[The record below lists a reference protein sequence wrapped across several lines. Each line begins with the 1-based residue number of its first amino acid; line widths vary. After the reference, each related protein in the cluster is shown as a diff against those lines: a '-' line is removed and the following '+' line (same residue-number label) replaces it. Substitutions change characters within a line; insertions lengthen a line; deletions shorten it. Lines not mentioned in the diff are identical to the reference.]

1 MKKSLTFVV
10 LYDLIMKPH
19 RHLREKTNA
28 KQVIIIA
35 SSYQDYKYYHILN
48 LINRAGPI
56 SRTEIAAI
64 TDYRS
69 GTVGEVV
76 KDMLDRGLVEE
87 TGRLSTGN
95 GRSRSMLQ
103 VSSRVCAIGL
113 SIRPTKYV
121 VVLQPLKGEP
131 IEQIEQSL
139 PDTKVHES
147 LIAQIVAVITE
158 LINRHQDLT
167 ITGIGISLPSYNP
180 ALSLQFTLSAAYQHF
195 NDWIVIDMANAL
207 ESATHMRV
215 MTFSAVGLPAK
226 AESLFGVAKGCRNFI
241 CIELSN
247 GIGSSIF
254 CNGES
259 VTGNDNIAGQIG
271 HTIIDYTSTG
281 NTMCKCGKAGCM
293 ESFSAWPGLKC
304 NILNAI
310 RSGVSSLA
318 SPLVTEKGDKILASE
333 LRPFIDAG
341 DQLCCYY
348 AKRTATNIG
357 IAIANAINLLN
368 PERVVLYGFMLELGD
383 YFIKQVTATIK
394 ENVLFLSRNYDIVLS
409 ESFETI
415 LPQGAAA
422 EVMSD
427 FLRTSDYQWVYTI
440 APTEI
445 AEKQLNHSDSND

>member
-1 MKKSLTFVV
+1 ML
-10 LYDLIMKPH
+10 
-19 RHLREKTNA
+19 
-28 KQVIIIA
+28 IIA

-48 LINRAGPI
+48 LINSSGPI

-64 TDYRS
+64 TDYRN
-69 GTVGEVV
+69 GTVGELV

-131 IEQIEQSL
+131 IEQIEQSF
-139 PDTKVHES
+139 PESETHEA

-158 LINRHQDLT
+158 LIDRHRDLN

-215 MTFSAVGLPAK
+215 MAFSAVGLPAK

-254 CNGES
+254 CNGET

-271 HTIIDYTSTG
+271 HTIIDNIANG

-293 ESFSAWPGLKC
+293 EPSSAWPGLLGS
-304 NILNAI
+304 ILSAV
-310 RSGVSSLA
+310 RSGASSLA
-318 SPLVTEKGDKILASE
+318 SPLLMEKGEKTLASD
-333 LRPFIDAG
+333 LRPFIDDG
-341 DQLCCYY
+341 DQLCCHYV
-348 AKRTATNIG
+348 KRAATNIG

-383 YFIKQVTATIK
+383 VFIRQVTSTIR
-394 ENVLFLSRNYDIVLS
+394 ENVLFLSRNFDIVLS

-427 FLRTSDYQWVYTI
+427 FLRTSDYQWVYTVDP
-440 APTEI
+440 AEL
-445 AEKQLNHSDSND
+445 AEKTSQA